1 MIDVPS
7 INEPVLLMQVA
18 NEYEANNIIAL
29 LSGEGIPTYISHK
42 GSGQYLNI
50 AMGMSNMGVD
60 IYVPKSAYER
70 ANEIIFYA
78 NVENKVEKIEDIKDD
93 YLDYDSHDADDY
105 EEDNS
110 GVDNNNRGYK
120 GIKFARILLIPLA
133 AALAY
138 LLIGFLKYLIEYF
151 TR

>member
-1 MIDVPS
+1 
-7 INEPVLLMQVA
+7 MQVA

-29 LSGEGIPTYISHK
+29 LSGEEIPAYISHK

-70 ANEIIFYA
+70 ANEIISYA
-78 NVENKVEKIEDIKDD
+78 NVENKLEHIEDD
-93 YLDYDSHDADDY
+93 YVDYDSHDADDY
-105 EEDNS
+105 EEAN
-110 GVDNNNRGYK
+110 GRVDNNKRGYR
-120 GIKFARILLIPLA
+120 GIKFVRILLIPLA

-138 LLIGFLKYLIEYF
+138 SLIGFLRYLIECF